1 MREIIYFKKIIMK
14 KYLPIF
20 FFFLILN
27 HAQSQFTSGTN
38 IWTSYSNF
46 TLGSGS
52 YSTGYGAIAF
62 GYQSSAYSGVGI
74 GYSSYASGTGS
85 VSIGYSNYSYGS
97 GTTSLG
103 YDNTAQSSYS
113 TSIGYSNYVSS
124 ATGGVAIGYDNDT
137 RNSYGISIGY
147 SNFVNGTGA
156 AALGYDNSV
165 SGAYAVALGRSNS
178 ASGHYS
184 TAMGYDTTVSDYAS
198 TVIGQYN
205 SSGSSATSSSSFSTS
220 APAFVIGNGTS
231 SGSLSDAFKVMFSGD
246 TYVSGS
252 LYIGGTEITSTSV
265 ELNILD
271 GVTANASELNLLDG
285 VTTIGDGILAS
296 VTESSNTGVRLSTSN
311 ASNHGEIGDAA
322 VDLSKQGA
330 SSTTRGAT
338 GYGSLASGYNT
349 TASES
354 YSTALGSYT
363 VASGYGST
371 ALGRYTTASGYYATT
386 MGYSTTASDWGSLVI
401 GRYNSS
407 GSSATSASSFSTSNP
422 AFVIGNGTSSESSDA
437 FKVMFNGDAYISS
450 SLYLGGTAVTSTAA
464 EINYVDG
471 VTSNVQTQLDSKQA
485 TITGAATT
493 IATDNLT
500 VSRALTSN
508 GSGKVEVSAVT
519 STELGY
525 LDGVSSNI
533 QTQLNAISSSADI
546 NGGAIDGA
554 AIGANSPSTAVFTTV
569 NSTGATTLA
578 SGGGVVNI
586 ASTGEMTTV
595 KGTLNVDEAVT
606 LDNTL
611 DVTGDTSVS
620 TFDSTGATTLASGGG
635 VVNVA
640 SSGVMTTVKG
650 TLNVDEAVTL
660 DTTLDVSGALSIGGT
675 TVTSTAAELNY
686 VDGVTSNVQT
696 QLDSKLSS
704 SGNITTGGNIII
716 PDSGNIGSTSD
727 TDAITIANSGNV
739 TFGQDVTVNGD
750 LVISSDERLKSN
762 IVSLGSTL
770 SKLLLIDGKSYEMKG
785 KQKIGVLAQ
794 EIQEVFPELVSEDDN
809 EMLAVN
815 YQGLLP
821 VLINALKEQDE
832 KINRLEILVE
842 TLIKNE

>member
-1 MREIIYFKKIIMK
+1 MK

-38 IWTSYSNF
+38 TWTSYSNF

-52 YSTGYGAIAF
+52 YSSGYGAIAF
-62 GYQSSAYSGVGI
+62 GYQSTAYSGVGI
-74 GYSSYASGTGS
+74 GYSSYANGSGS

-252 LYIGGTEITSTSV
+252 LYIGGTEITST
-265 ELNILD
+265 
-271 GVTANASELNLLDG
+271 ASELNLLDG

-311 ASNHGEIGDAA
+311 ASYHGEIGDAA

-493 IATDNLT
+493 IASSDLT
-500 VSRALTSN
+500 ASRALTSN
-508 GSGKVEVSAVT
+508 SSGKVEVSAVT

-533 QTQLNAISSSADI
+533 QNQLNAISSSADI

-635 VVNVA
+635 VVNIA

-750 LVISSDERLKSN
+750 VVISSDERLKSN

-821 VLINALKEQDE
+821 VLINALKEQNE

>member
-1 MREIIYFKKIIMK
+1 
-14 KYLPIF
+14 
-20 FFFLILN
+20 
-27 HAQSQFTSGTN
+27 
-38 IWTSYSNF
+38 
-46 TLGSGS
+46 
-52 YSTGYGAIAF
+52 
-62 GYQSSAYSGVGI
+62 
-74 GYSSYASGTGS
+74 
-85 VSIGYSNYSYGS
+85 
-97 GTTSLG
+97 
-103 YDNTAQSSYS
+103 
-113 TSIGYSNYVSS
+113 
-124 ATGGVAIGYDNDT
+124 
-137 RNSYGISIGY
+137 
-147 SNFVNGTGA
+147 
-156 AALGYDNSV
+156 
-165 SGAYAVALGRSNS
+165 
-178 ASGHYS
+178 
-184 TAMGYDTTVSDYAS
+184 
-198 TVIGQYN
+198 
-205 SSGSSATSSSSFSTS
+205 
-220 APAFVIGNGTS
+220 
-231 SGSLSDAFKVMFSGD
+231 
-246 TYVSGS
+246 
-252 LYIGGTEITSTSV
+252 
-265 ELNILD
+265 
-271 GVTANASELNLLDG
+271 
-285 VTTIGDGILAS
+285 
-296 VTESSNTGVRLSTSN
+296 
-311 ASNHGEIGDAA
+311 
-322 VDLSKQGA
+322 
-330 SSTTRGAT
+330 

-493 IATDNLT
+493 IASSDLT
-500 VSRALTSN
+500 ASRALTSN
-508 GSGKVEVSAVT
+508 SSGKVEVSAVT

-533 QTQLNAISSSADI
+533 QNQLNAISSSADI

-704 SGNITTGGNIII
+704 
-716 PDSGNIGSTSD
+716 
-727 TDAITIANSGNV
+727 
-739 TFGQDVTVNGD
+739 
-750 LVISSDERLKSN
+750 
-762 IVSLGSTL
+762 
-770 SKLLLIDGKSYEMKG
+770 
-785 KQKIGVLAQ
+785 
-794 EIQEVFPELVSEDDN
+794 
-809 EMLAVN
+809 
-815 YQGLLP
+815 
-821 VLINALKEQDE
+821 
-832 KINRLEILVE
+832 
-842 TLIKNE
+842 